1 MSIATGKYHI
11 WTVGCQM
18 NQADSQRVS
27 GILDSL
33 GWEEVPNM
41 DAANLVVL
49 NTCSV
54 REQPEKRAHG
64 QLSLL
69 GHAKKRRQDLLVAM
83 MGCMIGNQ
91 RTIDDLKKRYPTV
104 DLFFKVESADILPRF
119 LEERW
124 TPIAG
129 EGCVDFADLGAPRTI
144 GVSERLP
151 MLPMAALPVTPL
163 RRNGEYLP
171 DDGDA
176 DTPDG
181 AVGALP
187 AAPADSDGVGAH
199 RVRPAVSD
207 IKSPMQITPRPAA
220 RDLHYPTAE
229 ATGMRM
235 RGPAAFLPVVLG
247 CNKVCSYCIV
257 PSRRGVERSRPMDE
271 LLEEA
276 RDLVTLGARELTLL
290 GQTVE
295 AYGLDLP
302 ANGDLGDLME
312 RLSEIDDLKRI
323 RFMTSY
329 PRHMTDKMIQQ
340 MASLPKVCEHVNIPV
355 QHGDDNVLQRM
366 RRGYTLAEYR
376 ALIGRL
382 RAWWPGVSLST
393 DVIVGFC
400 GETAEE
406 FQHTL
411 DLLEEIRFDVVHVAA
426 YSPRPGTLSY
436 KWEDD
441 VPLEVKKQRLHA
453 VEAVQEHIAR
463 EQNEPYQGRVE
474 EVLIETH
481 QVAGGQHQWRGRT
494 RTNKLVF
501 FPATKPSATS
511 QAPRNEHA
519 GSDIGVAVLSSST
532 STRGETR
539 VATRADVRPGDLV
552 PVQIEKTTPWSLQG
566 RLLSR

>member
-1 MSIATGKYHI
+1 MSLAHGKYHI

-27 GILDSL
+27 SILDRL
-33 GWEEVPNM
+33 GWEEVPEM

-54 REQPEKRAHG
+54 REQPERRAHG

-69 GHAKKRRQDLLVAM
+69 AHAKKRREDLLVAM
-83 MGCMIGNQ
+83 MGCMIGNARQ
-91 RTIDDLKKRYPTV
+91 LEDLKHRYPVV
-104 DLFFKVESADILPRF
+104 DLFFKVEQADILPHF

-129 EGCVDFADLGAPRTI
+129 DGCVDVADLGAPRTI

-151 MLPMAALPVTPL
+151 VLPLAPEPIPTADAPLTIERRGSGSGAMAVNFRP
-163 RRNGEYLP
+163 
-171 DDGDA
+171 
-176 DTPDG
+176 G
-181 AVGALP
+181 A
-187 AAPADSDGVGAH
+187 
-199 RVRPAVSD
+199 RE
-207 IKSPMQITPRPAA
+207 
-220 RDLHYPTAE
+220 LHYPT
-229 ATGMRM
+229 TSQVGFK
-235 RGPAAFLPVVLG
+235 PAQPTAWLPVILG

-257 PSRRGVERSRPMDE
+257 PSRRGRERSRPLEE
-271 LLEEA
+271 LLIEA
-276 RDLVTLGARELTLL
+276 RELVDAGARELTLL

-302 ANGDLGDLME
+302 DQREDLGDLME
-312 RLSEIDDLKRI
+312 RLSAIEGLERI

-329 PRHMTDKMIQQ
+329 PRHFTDKLIHQ
-340 MASLPKVCEHVNIPV
+340 MAALPKVCEHVNIPV
-355 QHGDDNVLQRM
+355 QHGDDGVLARM

-376 ALIGRL
+376 ALIDRL

-400 GETAEE
+400 GETDEE

-411 DLLEEIRFDVVHVAA
+411 DLIEEIRFDVVHVAA
-426 YSPRPGTLSY
+426 YSPRPGTLSF

-441 VPLEVKKQRLHA
+441 VPLAVKRERLHA
-453 VEAVQEHIAR
+453 VEQAQERIAR
-463 EQNEPYQGRVE
+463 ELNAPYLETTQ
-474 EVLIETH
+474 EVLVEAH
-481 QVAGGQHQWRGRT
+481 QVAAGEHQWRGRT

-501 FPATKPSATS
+501 FPAEQTRNASAAS
-511 QAPRNEHA
+511 DASVADAGRGPRGDGH
-519 GSDIGVAVLSSST
+519 GLI
-532 STRGETR
+532 
-539 VATRADVRPGDLV
+539 RPGDLAM
-552 PVQIEKTTPWSLQG
+552 VQIERTTPWSLQG